1 MIHRPIKTPQ
11 QYDEA
16 LERIDDLMSR
26 NENLTPTEQDEL
38 EILALFVEKY
48 ENTTRETD
56 YAALIDPVAAIEF
69 RMEQMG
75 YKKKDL
81 AKLVGGASRASEII
95 HRRRWLTVE
104 MIRRLHEDWGIPVQS
119 LLGRPDQPDPEA
131 PEPPQAPARV
141 IDAETFRQMLHRRYL
156 AGSKELKRAGKD
168 LAACVQQFFD
178 ENAGLLAL
186 PARMRQGRGAKAKI
200 NPDAVDAWQL
210 LVARRAIEEKSALP
224 PWNKDALD
232 ENFLRWLTGL
242 SAIRGNGPRLAC
254 EALET
259 KGIAVILEPRLN
271 HTHLDGAALLTTTG
285 RPVIG
290 LTLRHDRLDNFWFT
304 LFHELGHVLHHLSP
318 ENPAMVDCDIDALK
332 TEESEKQADRFALD
346 TLIPPDA
353 WENRIRLLHF
363 AADIRAAADQLRI
376 DPAII
381 AGRLRREANDYRKH
395 PTLIGSRQAR
405 AALGINPK
413 DWLK

>member
-1 MIHRPIKTPQ
+1 MSHRPIKTPQ

-16 LERIDDLMSR
+16 LERIGTLMSR
-26 NENLTPTEQDEL
+26 DENLTPTERDEM
-38 EILALFVEKY
+38 EVLALLVQAY
-48 ENTTRETD
+48 ENANQQSQYT
-56 YAALIDPVAAIEF
+56 ALADPVAAIQF
-69 RMEQMG
+69 RMDQMR

-81 AKLVGGASRASEII
+81 ADLVGGASRASEIM
-95 HRRRWLTVE
+95 HRRRGLTVG
-104 MIRRLHEDWGIPVQS
+104 MIFRLHEEWGIPAES
-119 LLGRPDQPDPEA
+119 LLSQPQHPDPEA

-141 IDAETFRQMLHRRYL
+141 IDPETFKQMLRRRYFPEI
-156 AGSKELKRAGKD
+156 KELKQAGKD
-168 LAACVQQFFD
+168 LAARVQQFFD
-178 ENAGLLAL
+178 ANAGLLAL
-186 PARMRQGRGAKAKI
+186 PARMRQGRGPKAKI

-353 WENRIRLLHF
+353 WENRIRHLHF

-413 DWLK
+413 EWLN